1 MPVDTE
7 INRGVRTYTMKK
19 SFKKVTKL
27 LLITGCVSVLAGT
40 AGNAA
45 PLTYD
50 LDQNTTPTVRTNYSA
65 PNRIRLEGDVH
76 FDDHGQ
82 LINLSLRNTDVQQV
96 LRMFADKA
104 GLNIVFHSSA
114 NGTITMDL
122 VDVSLEDA
130 FKMVMKMCNLTYVIK
145 DRTMMVVGISD
156 AEKLN
161 LTKDNIAILPVKYSD
176 AAYIAQFLNTN
187 IFSLNSPGLSYGP
200 IVTTNAEK
208 NELLIFGTE
217 NDYQMA
223 KKIVDRFDKKP
234 VMTTYRVN
242 HTTPGEMGKM
252 ICETLFQLPSDGNQK
267 KSTKGTG
274 RFDSQLNA
282 SVKMQSTAKKENDT
296 TLGGGSIACTV
307 KSGVSTSNISSYQTK
322 PTITVYVQ
330 EDLGTL
336 TMVGGSEQQIQ
347 MVNDFILENDRKQP
361 QAYMEISIIALT
373 ETGSR
378 DFNNTWNY
386 QGKHINI
393 SSDSGET
400 SIGPITWHGPKGSP
414 QVRSLTQTISYLI
427 SNDKARLLAN
437 PKLVLTNGK
446 KSVIDLT
453 SDYIESTTVQVLGN
467 SGGGSY
473 NNNTVQ
479 KTYEIGEDNGIK
491 IEITPFIS
499 PDGYVSLTM
508 KPEYASPY
516 QYVTEY
522 YPVNDQTI
530 AYTAA
535 TLLQRHNLEL
545 KNVRIK
551 DEETLLLGGMITEN
565 ESNSTGKIPILGDIP
580 IIGFF
585 FRSQHKQMKKEELLI
600 MMTPRIIKDT
610 EDVAEL

>member
-1 MPVDTE
+1 M
-7 INRGVRTYTMKK
+7 NKN
-19 SFKKVTKL
+19 FKRITKL
-27 LLITGCVSVLAGT
+27 LLITGCVSVIANY

-45 PLTYD
+45 PLSYD
-50 LDQNTTPTVRTNYSA
+50 LNQNAPAVRTNYTT
-65 PNRIRLEGDVH
+65 PNKIRLEGDVH

-122 VDVSLEDA
+122 VDVTLEDA

-145 DRTMMVVGISD
+145 DKTMMVVGISE
-156 AEKLN
+156 AENLN
-161 LTKDNIAILPVKYSD
+161 LTKDNISILPVKYAD

-223 KKIVDRFDKKP
+223 KKIVDKFDRKP

-252 ICETLFQLPSDGNQK
+252 ICETLFQLPSEGSQS
-267 KSTKGTG
+267 KSTKGG
-274 RFDSQLNA
+274 AGSYNSQLNA
-282 SVKMQSTAKKENDT
+282 SMKMQNIARKENDT

-307 KSGVSTSNISSYQTK
+307 KSGVSTSNISSYQGK
-322 PTITVYVQ
+322 PTITIYVQ

-373 ETGSR
+373 ENGSR
-378 DFNNTWNY
+378 DFNNSWNY

-427 SNDKARLLAN
+427 KNEKARLLAN

-453 SDYIESTTVQVLGN
+453 SDYIETTTVQVLN
-467 SGGGSY
+467 SGGSGAY
-473 NNNTVQ
+473 NNNAVQ

-508 KPEYASPY
+508 KPQYASPF
-516 QYVTEY
+516 QYITEY
-522 YPVNDQTI
+522 YPVNGQTI
-530 AYTAA
+530 PYTAA

-545 KNVRIK
+545 TNVRIK

-565 ESNSTGKIPILGDIP
+565 ETNSTGKIPILGDIP

-585 FRSQHKQMKKEELLI
+585 FRSQHKAMKKEELLI

-610 EDVAEL
+610 EDIVEL